1 MAAQGMTA
9 APVRRSAAAAES
21 TRITLIRVATIAVIW
36 IAWEVVARSG
46 WLFEGV
52 VPSSLAVLASVW
64 THLNDPVFYRHVERT
79 FYEVMAGMAIGTTL
93 GLVFGILIGRTRLL
107 GRVLEIY
114 VNVLAPAP
122 KIVFLPLL
130 MVIFG
135 VDFGS
140 KVAMGAASAFFPVA
154 VATLSAIH
162 LVNPVLIRVAQ
173 SFNATVWQ
181 LVTKVYLPAMIEPL
195 VSGMRLGLGVAI
207 IGVLLAEIK
216 LSNIGLG
223 HLAIQHYNQFKI
235 ADMYAVLLITF
246 ALAVGANA
254 LIGAVAR
261 RANRT

>member
-9 APVRRSAAAAES
+9 EPVRRPAGIGASS
-21 TRITLIRVATIAVIW
+21 RITLIRILTLAAAW
-36 IAWEVVARSG
+36 ILWEGLARSG
-46 WLFEGV
+46 LLYEGV
-52 VPSSLAVLASVW
+52 IPSSLTVMASVW
-64 THLNDPVFYRHVERT
+64 KHLNDPVFYRHVERT
-79 FYEVMAGMAIGTTL
+79 FYEVICGMAIGTAL
-93 GLVFGILIGRTRLL
+93 GLAFGIFIGRMRFF

-162 LVNPVLIRVAQ
+162 LVNPVLISVAQ
-173 SFNATVWQ
+173 SFNASVRQ
-181 LVTKVYLPAMIEPL
+181 LVIKVYLPSMIEPI

-254 LIGAVAR
+254 LIGALAR
-261 RANRT
+261 RARRQ

>member
-1 MAAQGMTA
+1 MTA
-9 APVRRSAAAAES
+9 APARRPAGASAAS
-21 TRITLIRVATIAVIW
+21 RVTLIRSLTVAIIW
-36 IAWEVVARSG
+36 VAWEVLARSG
-46 WLFEGV
+46 WLYEGV
-52 VPSSLAVLASVW
+52 IPSSLAVLASVW
-64 THLNDPVFYRHVERT
+64 KHLNDPVFYRHIERT
-79 FYEVMAGMAIGTTL
+79 FYEVIAGMSIGTAL
-93 GLVFGILIGRTRLL
+93 GLMFGIFIGRSRFF

-154 VATLSAIH
+154 VATLSAIQ

-181 LVTKVYLPAMIEPL
+181 LVSKVYLPAMIEPL

-246 ALAVGANA
+246 ALAVGANS
-254 LIGAVAR
+254 LIGALAR
-261 RANRT
+261 RVQRR